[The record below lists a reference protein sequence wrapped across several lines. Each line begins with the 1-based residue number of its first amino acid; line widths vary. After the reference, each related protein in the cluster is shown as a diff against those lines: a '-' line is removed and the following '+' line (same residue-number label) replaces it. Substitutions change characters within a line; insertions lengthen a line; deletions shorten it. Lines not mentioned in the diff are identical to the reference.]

1 MFHERWNSLV
11 YHGGQSQLVFHGGW
25 SPLVFHGGGTHL
37 CFMGDGAQS
46 MHLEFTQSKT
56 LSTVE
61 AWLLSVGFRNDISE

>member
-1 MFHERWNSLV
+1 M
-11 YHGGQSQLVFHGGW
+11 
-25 SPLVFHGGGTHL
+25 FHGGGTHL